1 MNLPSF
7 CRNKAS
13 YIAIIVAIVTAISSS
28 NSKAAEVP
36 SASIN
41 KATPMMATGFH
52 HLSIHLNSFST

>member
-36 SASIN
+36 SVSKN
-41 KATPMMATGFH
+41 KATSMMATGYH
-52 HLSIHLNSFST
+52 HLSIQLNSFSA